1 MTQSMNESVTR
12 LFVEQ
17 PLASPVSAIYIQTA
31 YIVFKAVKQTQ
42 LLRQTCSVKLARTG
56 RSREKYCWDNLTTK
70 QTKTQDQLTELHAN
84 TSKRPH
90 VTSLGIL
97 FPQYASWPAFVC
109 ADAKFPW
116 LVPYYSC
123 LIGSNSKHLCP
134 NLLFLAVHANL
145 AVIAAQ

>member
-70 QTKTQDQLTELHAN
+70 QTKN
-84 TSKRPH
+84 SRPVNRIACKH
-90 VTSLGIL
+90 FKT
-97 FPQYASWPAFVC
+97 AADCADC
-109 ADAKFPW
+109 ADAKYP
-116 LVPYYSC
+116 
-123 LIGSNSKHLCP
+123 
-134 NLLFLAVHANL
+134 
-145 AVIAAQ
+145 